1 MKKITLLLIALV
13 TTFSFFAQDTSE
25 ILWKIG
31 ASNSN
36 LTINQGDTVVW
47 VWDDDLTHTVTN
59 RSESTEKFDS
69 KELTGKGTTF
79 SHTFDTIG
87 DFPYQC
93 NVHPTTMFGSISV
106 RVLGVNDL
114 EKEAL
119 TIYPNPVFNKLII
132 SSPQLITK
140 INITNVLGKKVF
152 DRKIHADK
160 LSIDMSSY
168 RNGMYFIQIESG
180 DSINTYRIIKK

>member
-13 TTFSFFAQDTSE
+13 TTFSFFAQNTSE

-36 LTINQGDTVVW
+36 LVINQGDTVVW
-47 VWDDDLTHTVTN
+47 VWDDDLAHTVTN
-59 RSESTEKFDS
+59 LSESAEKFDS
-69 KELTGKGTTF
+69 KELIGKGTTF
-79 SHTFDTIG
+79 SHTFNTVG
-87 DFPYQC
+87 YFPYQC
-93 NVHPTTMFGSISV
+93 NIHPSTMFGSINV
-106 RVLGVNDL
+106 RLLGVNEV
-114 EKEAL
+114 EKEIL

-132 SSPQLITK
+132 SSPKLITK
-140 INITNVLGKKVF
+140 VSITNVLGKKVF

-160 LSIDMSSY
+160 LNINMSSF

-180 DSINTYRIIKK
+180 DKINTYRIIKK

>member
-1 MKKITLLLIALV
+1 MKKITFLLIALV
-13 TTFSFFAQDTSE
+13 TSISFFAQNTSE

-31 ASNSN
+31 ATNSN
-36 LTINQGDTVVW
+36 ITINQGDTVIW
-47 VWDDDLTHTVTN
+47 TWDDELTHTVTN
-59 RSESTEKFDS
+59 LFGSLERFDS

-79 SHTFDTIG
+79 SHTFNTIG

-93 NVHPTTMFGSISV
+93 NIHPTTMFGSISV

-114 EKEAL
+114 DKESL

-140 INITNVLGKKVF
+140 VNITNVLGKKVYN
-152 DRKIHADK
+152 RNTHTDK

-168 RNGMYFIQIESG
+168 RNGMYFIQIESN
-180 DSINTYRIIKK
+180 DSISTYRIIKK